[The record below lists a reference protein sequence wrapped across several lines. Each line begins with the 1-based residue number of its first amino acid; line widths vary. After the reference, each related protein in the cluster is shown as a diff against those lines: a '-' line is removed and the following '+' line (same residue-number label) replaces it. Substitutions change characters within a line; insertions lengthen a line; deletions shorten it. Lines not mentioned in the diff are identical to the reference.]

1 MIAVPPVTVGAVQLS
16 TTEVSSAVPD
26 NAVGVPGVVTGV
38 TAEEAEVAVP
48 VPTAFTALTR
58 KV

>member
-1 MIAVPPVTVGAVQLS
+1 MGAVQVRV
-16 TTEVSSAVPD
+16 TWVSPAVPATD
-26 NAVGVPGVVTGV
+26 VAAVGVVTGV
-38 TAEEAEVAVP
+38 ADAVAEAVP

>member
-1 MIAVPPVTVGAVQLS
+1 MIAEPPLSVGAVQVRV
-16 TTEVSSAVPD
+16 TWVSPAVPATD
-26 NAVGVPGVVTGV
+26 VAAVGVVTGV
-38 TAEEAEVAVP
+38 ADAVAEAVP